1 VDPIRVRA
9 EHAQVTRRSGSTKS
23 RYSILNTRLVEHKY
37 IRVALDDERR
47 AFPTD
52 SFGDLRDSVEQIPL
66 VEDLRLG
73 RVEVLGLGVTE
84 RPGPEADYPSPPVR
98 DGEGDPTRKTLPTP
112 RRKKPGRIENTPV
125 EIQPPSSCHKS
136 GYTARRRIP
145 QTKFSYSRK
154 LYMAVIQVAAGL
166 LSFWGFGSE
175 EVLVIVG
182 GGGGQGP
189 VDRASTEVTFPR
201 GARVSPAFKLQVYA
215 ESVGEVGD
223 RFGEV
228 QRLEIHYQLDGV
240 PATRT
245 AKTVVEAL
253 VRGDAKGRGFLLV
266 VWVGTEACE
275 AGSLAPEGR
284 ELGGHL
290 DDPGRLPD
298 LFYAAL

>member
-1 VDPIRVRA
+1 
-9 EHAQVTRRSGSTKS
+9 
-23 RYSILNTRLVEHKY
+23 
-37 IRVALDDERR
+37 
-47 AFPTD
+47 
-52 SFGDLRDSVEQIPL
+52 
-66 VEDLRLG
+66 
-73 RVEVLGLGVTE
+73 
-84 RPGPEADYPSPPVR
+84 
-98 DGEGDPTRKTLPTP
+98 
-112 RRKKPGRIENTPV
+112 
-125 EIQPPSSCHKS
+125 
-136 GYTARRRIP
+136 
-145 QTKFSYSRK
+145 
-154 LYMAVIQVAAGL
+154 MAVIQVAAGL

-253 VRGDAKGRGFLLV
+253 VRGDTEGRGFLLM

-275 AGSLAPEGR
+275 AGSLASEGR
-284 ELGGHL
+284 KLGGHL
-290 DDPGRLPD
+290 DDAGRLSD
-298 LFYAAL
+298 LFNAAL